1 MSVSL
6 LAQLSSALDKNR
18 FQNMEDT
25 SQQNYDLSIVEGIN
39 KWQGEDGSDE
49 PGTSS
54 LHIRQWPSI
63 CSIGYMVYRMHLL
76 I

>member
-39 KWQGEDGSDE
+39 KWQQALEKMAQMNQVLVLF
-49 PGTSS
+49 T
-54 LHIRQWPSI
+54 
-63 CSIGYMVYRMHLL
+63 
-76 I
+76 

>member
-25 SQQNYDLSIVEGIN
+25 SQQNYDLSIVEEIN
-39 KWQGEDGSDE
+39 MWQQALEKMAQMNQVLVLF
-49 PGTSS
+49 T
-54 LHIRQWPSI
+54 
-63 CSIGYMVYRMHLL
+63 
-76 I
+76 

>member
-25 SQQNYDLSIVEGIN
+25 SQQNYDLNIVEGIN
-39 KWQGEDGSDE
+39 KWQQALEKMAQMNQVLVLF
-49 PGTSS
+49 T
-54 LHIRQWPSI
+54 
-63 CSIGYMVYRMHLL
+63 
-76 I
+76 

>member
-25 SQQNYDLSIVEGIN
+25 SQQNYDLRDQQVAIST
-39 KWQGEDGSDE
+39 GEDGSDE
-49 PGTSS
+49 PGISS

-63 CSIGYMVYRMHLL
+63 CSIGYMVYRIHLL

>member
-25 SQQNYDLSIVEGIN
+25 SQQNYHLSTVEGMN
-39 KWQGEDGSDE
+39 KWQQALEKMAQMNQVLVLF
-49 PGTSS
+49 T
-54 LHIRQWPSI
+54 
-63 CSIGYMVYRMHLL
+63 
-76 I
+76 

>member
-25 SQQNYDLSIVEGIN
+25 TQQNYDLSIVEGIN
-39 KWQGEDGSDE
+39 KWQQALEKMAQMNQVLVLF
-49 PGTSS
+49 T
-54 LHIRQWPSI
+54 
-63 CSIGYMVYRMHLL
+63 
-76 I
+76 

>member
-25 SQQNYDLSIVEGIN
+25 SQQNYDLSTVEGIN
-39 KWQGEDGSDE
+39 KWQQAPEKMAQMNQVLVLF
-49 PGTSS
+49 T
-54 LHIRQWPSI
+54 
-63 CSIGYMVYRMHLL
+63 
-76 I
+76 

>member
-25 SQQNYDLSIVEGIN
+25 SQQNYDLSTVEGIN
-39 KWQGEDGSDE
+39 KWQQALEKMAQMNE
-49 PGTSS
+49 VLVLFT
-54 LHIRQWPSI
+54 
-63 CSIGYMVYRMHLL
+63 
-76 I
+76 

>member
-25 SQQNYDLSIVEGIN
+25 LQQNYDLSTVEGIN
-39 KWQGEDGSDE
+39 KWQQALEK
-49 PGTSS
+49 
-54 LHIRQWPSI
+54 
-63 CSIGYMVYRMHLL
+63 MARMNQVLVL
-76 I
+76 FT

>member
-25 SQQNYDLSIVEGIN
+25 LQQNYDLSTVEGIN
-39 KWQGEDGSDE
+39 KWQQALEKMAQMNQVLVLF
-49 PGTSS
+49 T
-54 LHIRQWPSI
+54 
-63 CSIGYMVYRMHLL
+63 
-76 I
+76 

>member
-25 SQQNYDLSIVEGIN
+25 SQQNYDLSTVEGIN
-39 KWQGEDGSDE
+39 KWQQALEKMAQMNQVLVLF
-49 PGTSS
+49 T
-54 LHIRQWPSI
+54 
-63 CSIGYMVYRMHLL
+63 
-76 I
+76 